1 MYFLLGMG
9 IFQPAMLVYQRV
21 RKLFHRIPTGRLPK
35 PSLSAFCW
43 REKLRWDHGS
53 RVHFLWGKSGCAHTH
68 PKTHIGLENRQKK
81 HPTKKVVSQPPFS
94 RDPGSPKLRMVSW
107 NLNTLA
113 FWKRLDTPTGHVWA
127 ILAGPNAACIS
138 LSSFHTE
145 KKHTHTHTPF
155 RVQSSNVFLQ
165 TKHT

>member
-1 MYFLLGMG
+1 MDPDWVDVFPIGNG
-9 IFQPAMLVYQRV
+9 DIPASYV
-21 RKLFHRIPTGRLPK
+21 RIPTGRLPK

-43 REKLRWDHGS
+43 LKLRWDHGS
-53 RVHFLWGKSGCAHTH
+53 GEWSPFFCGGKVDVPIPILKI
-68 PKTHIGLENRQKK
+68 PKTHIGLENRQKN

-127 ILAGPNAACIS
+127 ILAGPHAACIS

-145 KKHTHTHTPF
+145 KNTHTHTHT
-155 RVQSSNVFLQ
+155 
-165 TKHT
+165 HTHARTHTHTHTI